1 MPADRDENQQ
11 PAGPWRCDHFGF
23 VWTGD
28 ISNHH
33 GIESPAFCP
42 GPHVRDEM
50 GPLLRRLHEG
60 WRLRRDG
67 SLVPPPL
74 PDLRDRLTDQFGG
87 ENLGGLVGENRQIDT
102 GQPVDPRGE

>member
-1 MPADRDENQQ
+1 MADEIQD
-11 PAGPWRCDHFGF
+11 PAGPWRCEHFGF

-33 GIESPAFCP
+33 GIEPPAFCP
-42 GPHVRDEM
+42 GPHARDEM

-67 SLVPPPL
+67 SLVPPRVAVMDHPMDDHDIDGSNF
-74 PDLRDRLTDQFGG
+74 PPTK
-87 ENLGGLVGENRQIDT
+87 EN
-102 GQPVDPRGE
+102 